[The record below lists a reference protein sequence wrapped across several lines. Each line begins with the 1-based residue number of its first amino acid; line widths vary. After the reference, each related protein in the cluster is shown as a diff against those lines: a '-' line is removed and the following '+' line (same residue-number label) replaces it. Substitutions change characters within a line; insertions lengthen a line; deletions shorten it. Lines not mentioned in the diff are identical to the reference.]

1 MKRIVFFT
9 IFFVLFTIQSY
20 SFDAGKT
27 LTSANKCYLQKDYDK
42 AADLY
47 SALLK
52 NNYQTADIYFNLG
65 NTYYKKQDWSSA
77 ILYYEKAKR
86 LRPTDSDIEMN
97 LKMANLQIID
107 KIDQVPQVFYARWYD
122 AVSAKLNSG
131 TWAWLSVIFI
141 WLALICFV
149 GFLFYKT
156 PRAKQIN
163 FGLGVLSLF
172 FTMFSIII
180 AVDVN
185 KEEHT
190 HNKGIIF
197 DFSVYVKSSPES
209 DSKNLFIIHNGS
221 KVKIEDRVNNW
232 YKIKLLNGHEGW
244 VETKVLKRI

>member
-1 MKRIVFFT
+1 MKRLVFFM

-20 SFDAGKT
+20 SFDAEKT
-27 LTSANKCYLQKDYDK
+27 LTQANKCYLQKDYDK

-47 SALLK
+47 FDLLK
-52 NNYQTADIYFNLG
+52 HDYQSADIYFNLG
-65 NTYYKKQDWSSA
+65 NTYYKVQNWSSA

-107 KIDQVPQVFYARWYD
+107 KIEPVPQVFYARWYD
-122 AVSAKLNSG
+122 SISEKLNSD

-141 WLALICFV
+141 WLALVCFA

-163 FGLGVLSLF
+163 FGLGVLLLF
-172 FTMFSIII
+172 FTIFSIII
-180 AVDVN
+180 SIDVN
-185 KEEHT
+185 KDEHT

>member
-1 MKRIVFFT
+1 M
-9 IFFVLFTIQSY
+9 QSY
-20 SFDAGKT
+20 SYDAQKT
-27 LTSANKCYLQKDYDK
+27 LKTANNSYLNKDYNK

-47 SALLK
+47 NDLIK
-52 NNYQTADIYFNLG
+52 HNYQSADIYFNLG
-65 NTYYKKQDWSSA
+65 NTYYKSQDWSSA

-86 LRPTDSDIEMN
+86 LKPTDGDIDIN

-107 KIDQVPQVFYARWYD
+107 KIEPVPQVFYAQWYD
-122 AVSAKLNSG
+122 SISEKLNSG
-131 TWAWLSVIFI
+131 TWAWISVIFI
-141 WLALICFV
+141 WLALVCFV

-163 FGLGVLSLF
+163 FGLGVLTLF
-172 FTMFSIII
+172 FTIICIII

-185 KEEHT
+185 NDENT

-197 DFSVYVKSSPES
+197 DYSVYVKSSPEN

-232 YKIKLLNGHEGW
+232 YKIRLLNGHEGW
-244 VETKVLKRI
+244 VETKVLQRI

>member
-1 MKRIVFFT
+1 MKRLILLM
-9 IFFVLFTIQSY
+9 IFFALFTLQSF
-20 SFDAGKT
+20 SFDSEKT
-27 LTSANKCYLQKDYDK
+27 LAQANQCYLQKDYKK
-42 AADLY
+42 AANLY
-47 SALLK
+47 FELLD
-52 NNYQTADIYFNLG
+52 NNYKTADVYFNLG
-65 NTYYKKQDWSSA
+65 NTYYKVQDWSSA
-77 ILYYEKAKR
+77 ILYFEKAKR
-86 LRPTDSDIEMN
+86 LRPTDSDIDMN

-107 KIDQVPQVFYARWYD
+107 KIDQVPQVFYARWYNSI
-122 AVSAKLNSG
+122 SAKLNSG
-131 TWAWLSVIFI
+131 TWAWLSVMFI
-141 WLALICFV
+141 WLALVCFV

-156 PRAKQIN
+156 PRAKQTN

-172 FTMFSIII
+172 FTILSIVI

-185 KEEHT
+185 KAEHT

-197 DFSVYVKSSPES
+197 DFSVYVKSSPGN

>member
-20 SFDAGKT
+20 SSDERTT
-27 LTSANKCYLQKDYDK
+27 LIVANKFYLQKDYDH

-47 SALLK
+47 FELLK
-52 NNYQTADIYFNLG
+52 KNYQTADIYYNLG

-107 KIDQVPQVFYARWYD
+107 KIEQVPQVFYARWYD
-122 AVSAKLNSG
+122 AISAKLNSG
-131 TWAWLSVIFI
+131 TWAWLSVICI
-141 WLALICFV
+141 WLALVCFV

-163 FGLGVLSLF
+163 FGLGVIALF
-172 FTMFSIII
+172 FTIFSIII
-180 AVDVN
+180 AADVN
-185 KEEHT
+185 REEHT